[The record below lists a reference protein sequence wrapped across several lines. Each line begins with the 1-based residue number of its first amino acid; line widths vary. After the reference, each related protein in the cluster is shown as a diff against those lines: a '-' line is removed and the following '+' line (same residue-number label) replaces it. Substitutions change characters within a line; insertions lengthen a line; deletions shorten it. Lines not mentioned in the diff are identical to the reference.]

1 MDFELSVEQEMVRDA
16 ARRFADNEIAPH
28 VREWDRAESM
38 DRSVVKSL
46 ASMGWLG
53 ATIPESYGGMGLD
66 NVSYC
71 LIIEELGRVDSSVR
85 GVVSV
90 NVGLVGKTIL
100 KWGSDAQRKE
110 WLPKLCSGDVLG
122 CYGLTEPGSG
132 SDAASLKT
140 RAERDGADWVL
151 NGSKMFITNGTW
163 ADLALVFAR
172 TGQQGPKGITCFL
185 VPTEADGFSATHVK
199 GKLGLRSQDTGE
211 LVLENVSVPD
221 QNRLGEVD
229 RGFSIAMSALDNG
242 RISLAAGCVGIAQGA
257 LEASIRYAGER
268 HQFGHPIARF
278 QLIQELIADTAVET
292 DAARL
297 LTWRAAA
304 QADRGDKHTIESS
317 MAKYFASEVAVR
329 AANAAVQVHGGYGY
343 IDEYP
348 VGKYLRDARV
358 TTLYEGTSQIQKL
371 IIGRALTGENA
382 FF

>member
-1 MDFELSVEQEMVRDA
+1 MDFELSDEQQMVRDE
-16 ARRFADNEIAPH
+16 ARRFADKAIAPH

-38 DRSVVKSL
+38 DRSVIVEL
-46 ASMGWLG
+46 AGMGWLG

-66 NVSYC
+66 NISYC

-90 NVGLVGKTIL
+90 NVGLVGKTVL
-100 KWGSDAQRKE
+100 KWGTEEQKRT
-110 WLPKLCSGDVLG
+110 WLPQLASGETLG

-132 SDAASLKT
+132 SDAGSLRT
-140 RAERDGADWVL
+140 RAERDGSDWVL

-163 ADLALVFAR
+163 AGVALIFAR
-172 TGQQGPKGITCFL
+172 TGEEGPKGVSCFI
-185 VPTEADGFSATHVK
+185 VPTDSDGFSARDVK

-211 LVLENVSVPD
+211 LFLEEVRVPD
-221 QNRLGEVD
+221 SNRLGDEG
-229 RGFSIAMSALDNG
+229 RGFSVAMSALDNG

-257 LEASIRYAGER
+257 LEASVAYAGER
-268 HQFGHPIARF
+268 QQFGRPIARF
-278 QLIQELIADTAVET
+278 QLVQELIADIAVET
-292 DAARL
+292 NAARL
-297 LTWRAAA
+297 LTWNAATK
-304 QADRGDKHTIESS
+304 ADEGVKHTIESS

-343 IDEYP
+343 VDEYP